1 MAAALGLKQASA
13 PGGGVRVYERLE
25 IGRIVNVEA
34 SHASISI
41 NKRVIRDNQ
50 LYQAQIGTILK
61 ILTRDSIVV
70 AMVSKLEI
78 GRVDDE
84 GLNDGCLATLNILGE
99 ITTNPTTRQTKFFRG
114 VRTFPVLGE
123 AVYNMS
129 PQELQIIFSKDGAES
144 IEIGRLQQD
153 NSIVANVRV
162 DDMLS
167 KHFAIIGSTGSGKSC
182 TVALVLQAILDVSP
196 AGHVVLFDPHNEYSK
211 SFGNAAEVI
220 TGETLDLPIW
230 LFDFVETV
238 ELLTSEIADHA
249 HAEEEIL
256 HEVILK
262 AKRLFERA
270 QKNNDVSSQIKL
282 DDVEAELQR
291 ATHITL
297 DSPVPYRIGDVVKL
311 LSHEMGKLENS
322 SILAPY
328 KRLKRRIMTLIADPR
343 YSFIFRNQA
352 MPLPI
357 EQLMGRIF
365 RLPVNGKPISIL
377 DFSSIPSETLNIVV
391 SVISRLAFEVAT
403 WSNRQ
408 IPILLVCEEAH
419 RYIPR
424 DPSLGFHSTR
434 RIISRI
440 AKEGRKYGVS
450 LGIISQRPSELEP
463 STLSQCS
470 TIFSMRLSN
479 ELDQNFVRA
488 LNIERRAMQDDM
500 LQQAVIIAERQ
511 SNRAVIVAAMEGWHA
526 GIIGIVAGRLKDR
539 FERPAIVIG
548 IDYDGTAKG
557 SGRSISGVD
566 LGTAFAKAKSLGL
579 VSSGGGH
586 AMAGGLSLP
595 SSGVEAFSDWI
606 EENLQADV
614 AAARARP
621 VTYVDAVLAP
631 SAVNLDLV
639 DKIDAVGPYGSGNPA
654 PLFVISDVRIAFA
667 KRLKGGHI
675 RFTAQG
681 RGDAR
686 VSGILFRGD
695 ETPAG
700 EALMAMGE
708 ARCHLLGRIKRNR
721 YQGRESADFHLQD
734 IVQID

>member
-25 IGRIVNVEA
+25 IGRIVNVES

-322 SILAPY
+322 SNLAPY

-343 YSFIFRNQA
+343 YAFIFRNQA

-488 LNIERRAMQDDM
+488 
-500 LQQAVIIAERQ
+500 AVPDGAAELLTFLP
-511 SNRAVIVAAMEGWHA
+511 S
-526 GIIGIVAGRLKDR
+526 
-539 FERPAIVIG
+539 
-548 IDYDGTAKG
+548 
-557 SGRSISGVD
+557 
-566 LGTAFAKAKSLGL
+566 LGTAEAMVFGESVNMPMRVLLSRLAEEYLPHSSSASFADLWKQDRLTPEYLASVYQSWKTR
-579 VSSGGGH
+579 
-586 AMAGGLSLP
+586 MP
-595 SSGVEAFSDWI
+595 QT
-606 EENLQADV
+606 QA
-614 AAARARP
+614 
-621 VTYVDAVLAP
+621 AP
-631 SAVNLDLV
+631 STPHQTATLNH
-639 DKIDAVGPYGSGNPA
+639 
-654 PLFVISDVRIAFA
+654 
-667 KRLKGGHI
+667 GGQNY
-675 RFTAQG
+675 QG
-681 RGDAR
+681 RGQH
-686 VSGILFRGD
+686 VP
-695 ETPAG
+695 PAQH
-700 EALMAMGE
+700 APQNHSAHHSRSQS
-708 ARCHLLGRIKRNR
+708 AAVAAHQS
-721 YQGRESADFHLQD
+721 QGAQRSAGAQSPTMTGNLRSDMRLNAGSPPHQSPSSSANAKSSLQD
-734 IVQID
+734 VKALLSSAFSRDS